1 MSGLLVDTLK
11 SGLEPELAAQLDASE
26 TLRRDA
32 EAFLQDLLIN
42 EQLLST
48 DTYTTTSSAST
59 KTLTEEIAEL
69 DLALRT
75 LEVQL
80 AQLTNANRDLIVD
93 VSRDLKAATDKIDTR
108 LGSELSALVLSLSD
122 AGHMRMDSRAA
133 DKLALAILANNL
145 VLLNIDTILDVLELP
160 TLCRLCIMQGNY
172 QEALEVSTMVKMLII
187 KFPTLALFRKIE
199 AQIRRELHLMVRGL
213 IKLLNTNLKQ
223 SNILKIFQILNRPDL
238 VDIARGAGSVAPS
251 SLLREKA
258 LKIIYLNSRFKFIHN
273 EVASLRPLL
282 KLKKLTYLK
291 RYIEIYRE
299 YLFNS
304 LSIYY
309 AIFRTNSLDANED
322 DDMFLIN
329 SYVSNLAKML
339 VAELRAYLPELGPLD
354 DLDSTSLRDGVILQ
368 VIYLCKS
375 LDKYGIDFESIITWE
390 LCIKAPPL
398 ISQAD
403 WTRNLA
409 KVKKFR
415 S

>member
-48 DTYTTTSSAST
+48 DTYTTTSSATT

-93 VSRDLKAATDKIDTR
+93 VSRDLKSATDKIDTR

-145 VLLNIDTILDVLELP
+145 VLLNIDSILDILELP

-172 QEALEVSTMVKMLII
+172 QEALEISTMVKMLII

-199 AQIRRELHLMVRGL
+199 AQIRSELHLMVRGL

-238 VDIARGAGSVAPS
+238 VDIASGAGSVAPS

-415 S
+415 T